1 MLGGLRWRSGRLGAP
16 TSVWRL
22 AMADIAVFGTAVA
35 DVVLRVAA
43 LPRSGEQ
50 IRAEPLGWRLGGSS
64 ANIACGLAAAGHDV
78 ELIGPVGTD
87 SMADELLAELER
99 RGVHTRGCIRM
110 SGASARALILI
121 DAKGERTILILGVD
135 PWPEP
140 LPLRDLRHASGVAC
154 VYVENYGLFPTTIA
168 DRFPEALLVAT
179 PPAAGRSTWP
189 ADIIVGSERQFQAN
203 GLMGPYESARAVA
216 GGRLKVVVVTRG
228 ARGADAYGPH
238 GCYHVATRTARQV
251 DATGAG
257 DAFAA
262 GLIAAL
268 LAEHGIQDAMERATA
283 QGAAAVEV
291 LQSIPPDW
299 VESIDRA

>member
-1 MLGGLRWRSGRLGAP
+1 MSD
-16 TSVWRL
+16 VV
-22 AMADIAVFGTAVA
+22 VFGTVVA

-43 LPRSGEQ
+43 LPRPGDR
-50 IRAEPLGWRLGGSS
+50 IGAEPLGWRLGGSS

-99 RGVHTRGCIRM
+99 RGVQTHGCIRM
-110 SGASARALILI
+110 SGASARALILL
-121 DAKGERTILILGVD
+121 DQTGERTILILGGER
-135 PWPEP
+135 WPEP
-140 LPLRDLRHASGVAC
+140 LPLHDLPPASGVEC
-154 VYVENYGLFPTTIA
+154 VYVESYALFPTTIA
-168 DRFPEALLVAT
+168 DRFPQTLLVAT
-179 PPAAGRSTWP
+179 PPASGHSTWP
-189 ADIIVGSERQFQAN
+189 ADFIIGSEREYQAN
-203 GLMGPYESARAVA
+203 ALVSPYQSARAVTQ
-216 GGRLKVVVVTRG
+216 GRLKLVVVTRG

-238 GCYHVATRTARQV
+238 GCYHVAGRIARQV

-268 LAEHGIQDAMERATA
+268 LAGHGIQDAMERGAA
-283 QGAAAVEV
+283 QGAAAVEI
-291 LQSIPPDW
+291 LQSLPPDW

>member
-1 MLGGLRWRSGRLGAP
+1 MLGGVRWRCVRRGVP
-16 TSVWRL
+16 TWVWRVV
-22 AMADIAVFGTAVA
+22 MSDVVVFGTAVA

-43 LPRSGEQ
+43 LPRPGDQ
-50 IRAEPLGWRLGGSS
+50 IRAEPLGWRLGGGS
-64 ANIACGLAAAGHDV
+64 ANIACGLAAAGHEV
-78 ELIGPVGTD
+78 KLIGPVGTD
-87 SMADELLAELER
+87 PMADELLAELER
-99 RGVHTRGCIRM
+99 RGVHTHGCIRM
-110 SGASARALILI
+110 GGPSARALILL
-121 DAKGERTILILGVD
+121 DENGERTILILGGE

-140 LPLRDLRHASGVAC
+140 LPLRDLPPASGVAC
-154 VYVENYGLFPTTIA
+154 VYVESYGLFPTTIA

-179 PPAAGRSTWP
+179 PPAPGHGTWP
-189 ADIIVGSERQFQAN
+189 ADLIVGSERQYQAN
-203 GLMGPYESARAVA
+203 GLTSPYESARAVA
-216 GGRLKVVVVTRG
+216 QARLKLVVVTRG

-238 GCYHVATRTARQV
+238 GCYHVAGSTARQV

-268 LAEHGIQDAMERATA
+268 LAEHGIQDAMECGAA
-283 QGAAAVEV
+283 QGAAAVEA